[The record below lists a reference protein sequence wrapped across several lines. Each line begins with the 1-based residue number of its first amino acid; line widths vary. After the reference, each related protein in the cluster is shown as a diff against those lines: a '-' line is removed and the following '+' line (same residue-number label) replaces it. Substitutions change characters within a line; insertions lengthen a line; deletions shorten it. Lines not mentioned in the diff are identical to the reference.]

1 MSNANVER
9 VVVTGSVS
17 PREAAKATRY
27 TTYSVRT
34 VPVTS
39 RYILREGDGVGGASL
54 QEAGAPAGSAAQG
67 DSNPVDELRK
77 YIDASRT
84 RLLEDPRTRQMIER
98 GEATWDEVKTYLREH
113 GPQHQGPSGP
123 ISGSSSSYT
132 YSAGYWYPLTHGG
145 AFTAAPNTVFEVAC
159 GDPEATK
166 RISLRPQVD
175 VVFDAKASQLV
186 FAFDLPGFEKKDVS
200 VEVENRCIAVS
211 GDRPRIDLKA
221 AYGDDMKPIITERNF
236 GFFFRRFQLPANAI
250 EDTVSAS
257 MENGV
262 LFVRISTTS
271 SKSKAEKKRI
281 NID

>member
-1 MSNANVER
+1 MSTAER
-9 VVVTGSVS
+9 VVVTGSAS

-39 RYILREGDGVGGASL
+39 RFILREGVGVGGSSL
-54 QEAGAPAGSAAQG
+54 QEAGAPVGSAAQG
-67 DSNPVDELRK
+67 ESSAVDELRK
-77 YIDASRT
+77 YIDASRS

-98 GEATWDEVKTYLREH
+98 GE
-113 GPQHQGPSGP
+113 
-123 ISGSSSSYT
+123 
-132 YSAGYWYPLTHGG
+132 AGYWYPLTHGG

-211 GDRPRIDLKA
+211 GDRPKIDLKA
-221 AYGDDMKPIITERNF
+221 TYGEDMKSIITERNF
-236 GFFFRRFQLPANAI
+236 GFFFRRFQLPSNAI